1 VVFGPG
7 VTVAAGAMIRA
18 FSHLEGAHVGEGCR
32 VGPYARLR
40 PGAVLETGAVAGNF
54 VEVKNVRMGP
64 GAKANHLAYLGDGEV
79 GAGANIGAGTIFCNY
94 DGVMKHRTAV
104 GTNAF
109 IGSNSALVAPVRIGD
124 GAMVGSGSVITDD
137 VPADALAFGRAHQV
151 TKPDRAE
158 AFRARQRAR
167 KAEGS

>member
-1 VVFGPG
+1 MTSHH
-7 VTVAAGAMIRA
+7 TVEIGKQGAERQQLRCLH
-18 FSHLEGAHVGEGCR
+18 FLEGLV
-32 VGPYARLR
+32 
-40 PGAVLETGAVAGNF
+40 
-54 VEVKNVRMGP
+54 
-64 GAKANHLAYLGDGEV
+64 NH
-79 GAGANIGAGTIFCNY
+79 
-94 DGVMKHRTAV
+94 RQ
-104 GTNAF
+104 
-109 IGSNSALVAPVRIGD
+109 LVVRIGD